1 MDAQFSIASIPPFPL
16 QDFQDHTVCFNA
28 DTTYYLADFS
38 LVLKG
43 AYDQMTCNSSNPELP
58 WIYNH
63 PEPFSNNT
71 NFDAPASFNSLFF
84 NSEAL
89 RFPGDG
95 LDFRRPAMP
104 GPEQNVIDLTENSSP
119 VEHRVH
125 LDLGLSSV
133 STPSRA
139 NRPPRFPRDIID
151 LEEQEA
157 TASTAGVRAGSPEI
171 EFVSSRALPS
181 TTQSRSQSAGG
192 HHGRRNAE
200 SDQHIRPPESNR
212 NRPTGGW
219 LDLRD
224 QVSRVQQSVRRHP
237 RIHPLNALIHRDIPN
252 RTPPRNQLL
261 DVDLDTIF
269 VNTTQNMILPGEL
282 DFSTQGFL
290 MGDVVR
296 PPPPPP
302 TYDAPSTP
310 RKGFTRSPKEEDV
323 LVCPNCEEELGIGGN
338 DFKRQV
344 WVIKSCGHV
353 RHPVSLI
360 HNPNANRD

>member
-1 MDAQFSIASIPPFPL
+1 MFY
-16 QDFQDHTVCFNA
+16 A

-43 AYDQMTCNSSNPELP
+43 AYDPMTCNSSNLESP

-63 PEPFSNNT
+63 SEPFSHNT
-71 NFDAPASFNSLFF
+71 NSDAPASFNSLFF
-84 NSEAL
+84 NPEAL

-104 GPEQNVIDLTENSSP
+104 GPQQNVIDLTEDSSP
-119 VEHRVH
+119 VENRVL

-139 NRPPRFPRDIID
+139 TRPPRFPRDIID
-151 LEEQEA
+151 LEEG
-157 TASTAGVRAGSPEI
+157 ASSTPDVRADSPDI
-171 EFVSSRALPS
+171 EFVSSRTLPS
-181 TTQSRSQSAGG
+181 TTQSRSQSAGR

-200 SDQHIRPPESNR
+200 SDQHIRPPENNH

-224 QVSRVQQSVRRHP
+224 QVSRVQQSVRHHP
-237 RIHPLNALIHRDIPN
+237 RIHPLNALIHRDIPG
-252 RTPPRNQLL
+252 RTPPGNQIL

-290 MGDVVR
+290 MGDVAR
-296 PPPPPP
+296 PPPPAP

-338 DFKRQV
+338 EFKRQV

-353 RHPVSLI
+353 RHRVSPI
-360 HNPNANRD
+360 HNPYANRS